1 MHTYLQDRKNK
12 SGHKTVGSYSNNI
25 ISNVTESI
33 NHLTDWKIEQE
44 EEEKYD
50 YHKSDHS
57 GAKTDFMVP
66 RSDDYMCCG
75 GDIAKCNAIQRI
87 VHLLEYYH
95 NNRTAQSVSQNNDK
109 QIVLLYEYIASLTKY
124 TVPTFMEDWYHS
136 KTKHFKTETDYEWFQ
151 TNKQINCNTIKSVNC
166 IHIGRYQRQRGKETY
181 DINND
186 IDYKNIILRDRI
198 DSIHAFI
205 FHTKSLCIS
214 ETDNQ
219 HQYISSDN
227 QSSELS
233 RLNSTTEIVEED
245 ETDIWYPFPS
255 CIQECTMEQ
264 ILYILNNGDVFN
276 KLDKLKTHTVHIIK
290 YMTENELDGSKLFGM
305 KRKNFFNRVSE
316 QLDDKKTKSLLGRLY
331 SNIMNFNLSQYAD
344 NQSSELSRLNSTT
357 EIVEE
362 DETDIWYP
370 FPSCIQECTME
381 QILYILNN
389 GDVFNKLDKLKTH
402 TVHIIKYMTENELD
416 GSKLFEMKRKNFL
429 NRVSAQLGDKKTK
442 LSLGRLYSNI
452 MNFNLSQYDI
462 SWYNHPT
469 AVKDCSMEQVLY
481 VLKHERIL
489 DGFDKLTHFKQDIIQ
504 YIKDN
509 NMDGNK
515 LMTMKTNDFI
525 NHLSEHLNNS
535 KLRGQLDQ
543 LYTSI
548 KTMDVQKYYEENS
561 DLESKHKKVDI
572 VVNSSKY
579 MTSPSEN
586 NDKQKNH
593 YYSFGEQ
600 YRYTDHFKKMRH
612 PLFVPSIYASIKE
625 E

>member
-57 GAKTDFMVP
+57 GAK
-66 RSDDYMCCG
+66 
-75 GDIAKCNAIQRI
+75 
-87 VHLLEYYH
+87 
-95 NNRTAQSVSQNNDK
+95 
-109 QIVLLYEYIASLTKY
+109 

-290 YMTENELDGSKLFGM
+290 YMTENELDGSKLF
-305 KRKNFFNRVSE
+305 
-316 QLDDKKTKSLLGRLY
+316 
-331 SNIMNFNLSQYAD
+331 
-344 NQSSELSRLNSTT
+344 
-357 EIVEE
+357 
-362 DETDIWYP
+362 
-370 FPSCIQECTME
+370 
-381 QILYILNN
+381 
-389 GDVFNKLDKLKTH
+389 
-402 TVHIIKYMTENELD
+402 
-416 GSKLFEMKRKNFL
+416 EMKRKNFL
-429 NRVSAQLGDKKTK
+429 NRVSAQLGDKK
-442 LSLGRLYSNI
+442 
-452 MNFNLSQYDI
+452 
-462 SWYNHPT
+462 
-469 AVKDCSMEQVLY
+469 
-481 VLKHERIL
+481 
-489 DGFDKLTHFKQDIIQ
+489 
-504 YIKDN
+504 
-509 NMDGNK
+509 
-515 LMTMKTNDFI
+515 
-525 NHLSEHLNNS
+525 
-535 KLRGQLDQ
+535 
-543 LYTSI
+543 
-548 KTMDVQKYYEENS
+548 
-561 DLESKHKKVDI
+561 
-572 VVNSSKY
+572 
-579 MTSPSEN
+579 
-586 NDKQKNH
+586 
-593 YYSFGEQ
+593 
-600 YRYTDHFKKMRH
+600 
-612 PLFVPSIYASIKE
+612 
-625 E
+625 